1 MEKVF
6 DFLWLYRTP
15 MSQGGHRREV
25 RKTHLI
31 QYCAEV
37 GRLKFKRP
45 TLGALASS
53 IVGNE
58 FEVLPFPKFAP
69 NKFDGKFRKGEV
81 FGLCGIGHSA
91 PVTACQGSPCV
102 KGAVSVAN

>member
-1 MEKVF
+1 
-6 DFLWLYRTP
+6 
-15 MSQGGHRREV
+15 MSQGGHRREM
-25 RKTHLI
+25 RRTHGNREST
-31 QYCAEV
+31 QV

-53 IVGNE
+53 IVGTVS
-58 FEVLPFPKFAP
+58 EVLPFPKFAP

-91 PVTACQGSPCV
+91 PVTACQGSLV
-102 KGAVSVAN
+102 